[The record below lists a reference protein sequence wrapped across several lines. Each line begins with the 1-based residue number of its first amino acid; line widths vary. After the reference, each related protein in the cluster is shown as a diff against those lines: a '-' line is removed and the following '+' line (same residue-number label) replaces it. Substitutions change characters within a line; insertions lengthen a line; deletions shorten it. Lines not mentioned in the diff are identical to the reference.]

1 MNDFIHHYL
10 LMDFYTPIW
19 PNIAASA
26 LLGGVGFL
34 YGRAFERRAIQR
46 HKDMK
51 QHITLEHLRSR
62 EHLESKL
69 RSKHDF

>member
-1 MNDFIHHYL
+1 MTEFIHHYL
-10 LMDFYTPIW
+10 LLDFYNLIW

-26 LLGGVGFL
+26 LLGGTGYL
-34 YGRAFERRAIQR
+34 YGRAVERRAISR

-62 EHLESKL
+62 YHLEQKLKESKP
-69 RSKHDF
+69 